1 MSKRRRIDIYLSED
15 AIRWLQDMA
24 TRNGMTTKQHTGI
37 PRGNISGFLEAIAA
51 GRLTMTGN
59 AADASSAPRASGGD

>member
-1 MSKRRRIDIYLSED
+1 MSKRRRIDIYLSEE

-37 PRGNISGFLEAIAA
+37 PRGNISGFLEAVAA
-51 GRLTMTGN
+51 GRLAVTDVFRETTETTTQRP
-59 AADASSAPRASGGD
+59 DS